1 MLYAGSI
8 APASIS
14 GLFRYVVSD
23 AVSGSSP
30 LHMNGIGWPDQYIVF
45 HSITGGDVA

>member
-23 AVSGSSP
+23 TVSGSSR
-30 LHMNGIGWPDQYIVF
+30 LHINGIEWPDQYIVF
-45 HSITGGDVA
+45 HPLTGGDVA